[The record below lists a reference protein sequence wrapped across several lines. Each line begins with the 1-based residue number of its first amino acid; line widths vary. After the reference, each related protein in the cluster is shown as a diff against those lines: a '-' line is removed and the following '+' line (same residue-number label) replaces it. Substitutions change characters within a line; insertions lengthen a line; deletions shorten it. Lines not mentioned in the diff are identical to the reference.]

1 MEGSDLE
8 GLTQILGDVNI
19 PVIASGGLGSIKDFY
34 DLVGLQVNGSKL
46 AGVITGRAL
55 YEKCLDLR
63 ELISITEDPEH
74 VELKHD

>member
-46 AGVITGRAL
+46 AGL
-55 YEKCLDLR
+55 
-63 ELISITEDPEH
+63 
-74 VELKHD
+74 